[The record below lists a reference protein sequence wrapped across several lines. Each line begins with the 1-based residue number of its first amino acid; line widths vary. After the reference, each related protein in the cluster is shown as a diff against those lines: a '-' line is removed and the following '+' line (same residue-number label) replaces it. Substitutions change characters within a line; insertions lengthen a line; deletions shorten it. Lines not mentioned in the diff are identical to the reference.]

1 MPLIIKGKEYILP
14 NEGSEKGP
22 TGQEIMEIENHFDD
36 LDGLVLIS
44 SLSNQKFVKG
54 YTKTKA
60 MYSMAWIAMTR
71 AGEVLSIADIL
82 KDYSIDDFDIR
93 WEDDDPKKDLAE
105 VVETAE
111 PKDS

>member
-1 MPLIIKGKEYILP
+1 MPLIIKGKEYKLP

-22 TGQEIMEIENHFDD
+22 TGQEIMEIESHFDN

-44 SLSNQKFVKG
+44 SLGNEKFVKG

-71 AGEVLSIADIL
+71 AGEVLSIADVL
-82 KDYSIDDFDIR
+82 KDYSIDDFDVR
-93 WEDDDPKKDLAE
+93 WEEDDPKKE
-105 VVETAE
+105 QTEIVETAE
-111 PKDS
+111 PELS